1 MTNIRYGCSREL
13 QSLCLPPR
21 QPAIAFQYCQ
31 FAAPAPL
38 RLTLFLLSYVT
49 CHLSSCLSFV
59 THLTHAKSVAFQYF
73 CQSVHLLAH
82 PSFVICLSLIHSI
95 RTMTCHIPSFMSLAA
110 RVVCSSHHLPSVAN
124 AIAFQCI
131 REGFR
136 KTNWEKVWS
145 FFWKEID
152 PHFFFKNKTLIE
164 WEKKNYTWSYLKI
177 YSSISRILFYCS
189 LILAFFP
196 PGFGAFRLLSKLS

>member
-1 MTNIRYGCSREL
+1 MQIAQAHLALFFSLLLLLVVVRCSREL

-59 THLTHAKSVAFQYF
+59 THLTLAKSVAFQY

-82 PSFVICLSLIHSI
+82 PSFVICFSLIHSI
-95 RTMTCHIPSFMSLAA
+95 RTMTFPVLCHLLL
-110 RVVCSSHHLPSVAN
+110 V
-124 AIAFQCI
+124 
-131 REGFR
+131 
-136 KTNWEKVWS
+136 
-145 FFWKEID
+145 
-152 PHFFFKNKTLIE
+152 
-164 WEKKNYTWSYLKI
+164 
-177 YSSISRILFYCS
+177 SSILLIICPVWQMPLLFN
-189 LILAFFP
+189 I
-196 PGFGAFRLLSKLS
+196 